1 MPIFNKSSSAI
12 RSSPHVGLFSAISAI
27 SFRTSTGTRGR
38 PAGWELPFPEQP
50 KSFPMPADQRM
61 GFHHCERIAP
71 FEESRKLGQGETN
84 GVGGPVR
91 FRLSLHV

>member
-38 PAGWELPFPEQP
+38 PAGWDFHFQNNRNPP
-50 KSFPMPADQRM
+50 PMPADQRI

-91 FRLSLHV
+91 FRLSLRV